1 MHTIESK
8 RRRPGLRRILRRFRT
23 RARRLRRRS
32 GFTLVE
38 MALALAIASSFL
50 VFLTAN
56 VSEGIQMQLEAD
68 RMTVAVAIAQAK
80 LSQLRNNPNLSP
92 IDQEGE
98 LTDAGM
104 YSGYKFRIRVTEE
117 DLDLAEIQQSGK
129 IQSPALGDQLPAGV
143 QNQAGAEESLG
154 TSETTATG
162 GKIPTMRILVVIEY
176 PVGNGFREFR
186 VETLQAARRASQGS
200 GGGAGGD
207 VQ

>member
-1 MHTIESK
+1 MRAQILH
-8 RRRPGLRRILRRFRT
+8 RLLRRGRRIH
-23 RARRLRRRS
+23 RRLRHRARYLKRRA

-38 MALALAIASSFL
+38 MALALGIASSFL

-92 IDQEGE
+92 VDQEGE

-104 YSGYKFRIRVTEE
+104 YSGYKFKIRVTEE

-143 QNQAGAEESLG
+143 QNSSGKQESLG
-154 TSETTATG
+154 TAEQTQTG
-162 GKIPTMRILVVIEY
+162 GKIPTLRILVVIEY

-186 VETLQAARRASQGS
+186 VETLQAQRKTSQP
-200 GGGAGGD
+200 GGGGG
-207 VQ
+207 Q

>member
-1 MHTIESK
+1 M
-8 RRRPGLRRILRRFRT
+8 RRLLRRFRN
-23 RARRLRRRS
+23 RARHWRRRA

-92 IDQEGE
+92 VDQEGE

-104 YSGYKFRIRVTEE
+104 YSGYKFRIKVTEQ
-117 DLDLAEIQQSGK
+117 DLDLAEIQESGK
-129 IQSPALGDQLPAGV
+129 IKSPSLGDQLPAGV
-143 QNQAGAEESLG
+143 QNQAGNQESLG
-154 TSETTATG
+154 TSTSTQTG
-162 GKIPTMRILVVIEY
+162 GKIPTLRILVAIEY

-186 VETLQAARRASQGS
+186 VETMQAQRRPSQGS
-200 GGGAGGD
+200 GGGASSGGSF
-207 VQ
+207 

>member
-1 MHTIESK
+1 MLEQKSK
-8 RRRPGLRRILRRFRT
+8 TMRP
-23 RARRLRRRS
+23 RLRRLWRKLRNRARHLQRRA

-92 IDQEGE
+92 LEKEDTIS
-98 LTDAGM
+98 DAGM
-104 YSGYKFRIRVTEE
+104 YSGYKFRIKVTEE

-143 QNQAGAEESLG
+143 QNQAGNEESLG
-154 TSETTATG
+154 TSESTATG
-162 GKIPTMRILVVIEY
+162 GKIPTLRILVVIEY
-176 PVGNGFREFR
+176 PVGTGFREFR

-200 GGGAGGD
+200 RSATGGI
-207 VQ
+207 Q